1 MVIYFTPGIVAMGGV
16 WLIAMLMSI
25 LVGTRWTNDA
35 VVAEIARVWALA
47 SVIWF
52 VLSYVIVNWVLK

>member
-52 VLSYVIVNWVLK
+52 VLSYFIISWVL

>member
-52 VLSYVIVNWVLK
+52 VLSYFIISRVL